1 MAPLPDA
8 AHADR
13 PETDGAGPPA
23 ILAPESVRRILVCQL
38 RQIGDVLLAT
48 PALELLA
55 REPLASGGRRFAVL
69 GTMLELG
76 QQSLELHQ
84 RVARRAAELG
94 LDGLVVVD
102 GGQEGAAMIE
112 AAAPMD
118 RLQRVD
124 TPAEALD
131 ALAPWLSPGDALLLK
146 ASRGVALERL
156 IPLLE
161 ARLAQPA

>member
-1 MAPLPDA
+1 MA
-8 AHADR
+8 
-13 PETDGAGPPA
+13 
-23 ILAPESVRRILVCQL
+23 
-38 RQIGDVLLAT
+38 
-48 PALELLA
+48 ALELFA
-55 REPLASGGRRFAVL
+55 KEPLAPGARRFAVL

-76 QQSLELHQ
+76 DQSLELHQ

-161 ARLAQPA
+161 ARLAQAA